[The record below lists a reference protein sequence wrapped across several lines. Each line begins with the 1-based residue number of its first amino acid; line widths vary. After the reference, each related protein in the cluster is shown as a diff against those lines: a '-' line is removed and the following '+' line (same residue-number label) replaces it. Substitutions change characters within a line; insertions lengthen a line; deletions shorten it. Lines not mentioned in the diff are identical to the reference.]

1 MNAQAI
7 RKVLLVDD
15 DREIL
20 FIAKMALESLGGYS
34 VCTCSSGSEAL
45 DRAAQFSPD
54 LLLLDVMMPGM
65 TGPET
70 LAALRGIPALSE
82 TPAIFLTGLSHTDN
96 GATRSLGV
104 AGIIRKPFD
113 PLTLA
118 ERIREHLGFPR
129 QALPA

>member
-1 MNAQAI
+1 M
-7 RKVLLVDD
+7 VDD
-15 DREIL
+15 DQEIL

-45 DRAAQFSPD
+45 DQAARFSPD

-82 TPAIFLTGLSHTDN
+82 TPAIYLTGLSAKDG
-96 GATRSLGV
+96 GAPTRSLGV
-104 AGIIRKPFD
+104 AGIINKPFD

-118 ERIREHLGFPR
+118 DRIREKLGNGIT
-129 QALPA
+129 AMAGE